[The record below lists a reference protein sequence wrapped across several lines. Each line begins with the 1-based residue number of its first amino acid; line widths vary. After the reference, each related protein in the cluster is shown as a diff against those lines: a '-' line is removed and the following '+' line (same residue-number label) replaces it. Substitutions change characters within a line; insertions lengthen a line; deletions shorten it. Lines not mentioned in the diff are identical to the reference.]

1 MTWLVLHLLLQGGS
15 TIKTSDSADPDQ
27 EPDNTTEN
35 VPQPLAKRNFDYG
48 KRKPYILTYRSSGQN
63 LAKILSI

>member
-27 EPDNTTEN
+27 EPDNTTEM
-35 VPQPLAKRNFDYG
+35 VPQQLTKQNFDNG
-48 KRKPYILTYRSSGQN
+48 R
-63 LAKILSI
+63 